1 MTIRPDYGFR
11 LWNIS
16 VVGFSMGN
24 CIGKYYI
31 LINQKTINIHI
42 IMPGPGNYW
51 YGKEEMDAVMEVMQT
66 GYLFRYGSE
75 NDPKFLHKV
84 SALEKE
90 FANYCNADF
99 ALATSSGT
107 SSLICSLLAMGL
119 NPGDEIIVPAYT
131 FVASYTSCIF
141 AGLVPVLAEID
152 ESLTI
157 DPDDIEHRISPK
169 TKAIMP
175 VHMLGNPCDMN
186 RIMGIAR
193 KHNLMVIEDCCQA
206 AGASY
211 KGKKIGTIGNI
222 GAFSLNIFK
231 TINSGDGGLVV
242 TNDPGLYENAFGIHD
257 QGHKPNRF
265 GVEVGARSVLGLN
278 FRMNEITGA
287 AGLAQLRKL
296 DRIVAVLREKKSKLK
311 ELMEEAPGFKF
322 RILND
327 PEGDAA
333 TLCTVIFDT
342 KAQAQKVSKL
352 LGSKTIDQ
360 SGWHVYANM
369 EHVLRHLKEVGQPHT
384 KGSYP
389 KTDDILSRAMNI
401 SVGVVDGGLGA
412 GWGININSSDEEIK
426 CAAEQFKKACR

>member
-1 MTIRPDYGFR
+1 
-11 LWNIS
+11 
-16 VVGFSMGN
+16 
-24 CIGKYYI
+24 
-31 LINQKTINIHI
+31 
-42 IMPGPGNYW
+42 MPGPGAYW
-51 YGKEEMDAVMEVMQT
+51 FGEEEMEAVVEVMKS

-84 SALEKE
+84 SNLEKE
-90 FANYCNADF
+90 FARYSGVKF

-107 SSLICSLLAMGL
+107 SSLLASALALGL
-119 NPGDEIIVPAYT
+119 KPGDEIIVPAYT
-131 FVASYTSCIF
+131 FVASYTSVIF

-152 ESLTI
+152 ESLTL
-157 DPDDIEHRISPK
+157 DPGDIEHRITPR

-175 VHMLGNPCDMN
+175 VHMLGNPCDMD
-186 RIMGIAR
+186 RIMAVA
-193 KHNLMVIEDCCQA
+193 KKYNLLVLEDCCQA

-211 KGKKIGTIGNI
+211 KGKKVGSIGHI

-242 TNDPGLYENAFGIHD
+242 TNDKLLYETAFGVHD
-257 QGHKPNRF
+257 QGHKPSRL

-278 FRMNEITGA
+278 FRINELTA
-287 AGLAQLRKL
+287 AVGLAQLGKL
-296 DRIVAVLREKKSKLK
+296 DKIVATLREKRKKLK
-311 ELMEEAPGFKF
+311 NLISEAKGFKF

-327 PEGDAA
+327 PDGDCA
-333 TLCTVIFDT
+333 TLCTILFDT
-342 KAQAQKVSKL
+342 KEMAAKVSKA

-369 EHVLRHLKEVGQPHT
+369 EHVLSHLKSVGQPCT

-412 GWGININSSDEEIK
+412 GWGLNINSSDAEIET
-426 CAAEQFKKACR
+426 AAQQFIKVCKYE

>member
-1 MTIRPDYGFR
+1 
-11 LWNIS
+11 
-16 VVGFSMGN
+16 
-24 CIGKYYI
+24 
-31 LINQKTINIHI
+31 
-42 IMPGPGNYW
+42 MPGPGAYW
-51 YGKEEMDAVMEVMQT
+51 FGEEEMGAVVEVMKS

-90 FANYCNADF
+90 FARYSGVEF

-107 SSLICSLLAMGL
+107 SSLLASALALGL
-119 NPGDEIIVPAYT
+119 KPGDEIIVPAYT
-131 FVASYTSCIF
+131 FVASYSSVIF

-152 ESLTI
+152 ESLTL
-157 DPDDIEHRISPK
+157 DPDDIEHRITPR

-175 VHMLGNPCDMN
+175 VHMLGNPCDMD
-186 RIMGIAR
+186 RIMAIAK
-193 KHNLMVIEDCCQA
+193 KHNLLVLEDSCQA

-211 KGKKIGTIGNI
+211 KGKKVGSIGDI

-242 TNDPGLYENAFGIHD
+242 TNDKSLFETAFGVHD
-257 QGHKPNRF
+257 QGHKPSRL

-278 FRMNEITGA
+278 FRINELTA
-287 AGLAQLRKL
+287 AVGLAQLAKL
-296 DRIVAVLREKKSKLK
+296 DKIVATLRGKKKKLK
-311 ELMEEAPGFKF
+311 DLISEANGFKF
-322 RILND
+322 RKLND
-327 PEGDAA
+327 PDGDCA
-333 TLCTVIFDT
+333 TICTVIFNT
-342 KAQAQKVSKL
+342 KEQAAKISKS
-352 LGSKTIDQ
+352 LGSKTVDQ

-369 EHVLRHLKEVGQPHT
+369 EHVLSHLKNVGQPYT

-412 GWGININSSDEEIK
+412 GWGININSTDAEID
-426 CAAEQFKKACR
+426 AAAKQFVNACK